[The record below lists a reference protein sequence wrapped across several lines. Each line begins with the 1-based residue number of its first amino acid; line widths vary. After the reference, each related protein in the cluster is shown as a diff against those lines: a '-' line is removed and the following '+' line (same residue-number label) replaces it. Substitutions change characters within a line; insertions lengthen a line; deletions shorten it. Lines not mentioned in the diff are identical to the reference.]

1 MPIRRHFTKRFKG
14 IVVKSGYVYTFKYIP
29 WQKDPNP
36 TVIMMYSLE
45 GTNPNT
51 GHQWRFFQAINF
63 SYLPRASRRQFAR
76 DWTRILQQ
84 TRNPRFTWEL
94 CKRRYPY
101 IKHAIRRYFIK
112 PTYYISQLKEIPF
125 DDMEDAIVST
135 WSKDF
140 SKKIKTAVLQKFRTA
155 IAKRKTVI

>member
-1 MPIRRHFTKRFKG
+1 MPVRRRFIKRFKG
-14 IVVKSGYVYTFKYIP
+14 IILKSGYVYTFKYRAFEG
-29 WQKDPNP
+29 DPNP
-36 TVIMMYSLE
+36 TIILMYSLE

-51 GHQWRFFQAINF
+51 GHQWRFLQGLNF
-63 SYLPRASRRQFAR
+63 SYVPRASRRQFAA
-76 DWTRILQQ
+76 DWKRVLQQ
-84 TRNPRFTWEL
+84 TQNPRFTWEL

-101 IKHAIRRYFIK
+101 LKHAIRRYFIK

-140 SKKIKTAVLQKFRTA
+140 SKRIKTAVLQKFRKA
-155 IAKRKTVI
+155 IAGRKTII

>member
-1 MPIRRHFTKRFKG
+1 
-14 IVVKSGYVYTFKYIP
+14 
-29 WQKDPNP
+29 
-36 TVIMMYSLE
+36 MMYALE

-63 SYLPRASRRQFAR
+63 TYIPRSSRRQFIR
-76 DWTRILQQ
+76 DWTRTFQQ
-84 TRNPRFTWEL
+84 TRNIRFTWEL

-101 IKHAIRRYFIK
+101 IKHAIRRYFFK

-125 DDMEDAIVST
+125 DDMEDAVTST

-155 IAKRKTVI
+155 LRAI